1 MGPLLGLEVYQEE
14 NFSDLLQPA
23 AQRITYDSADALIEE
38 NPEHIES
45 VTEQNVAY
53 TAVAGDDKQPADPG
67 LTIAQRLAKYE
78 QFGLEYQEINKAEGI
93 QRSIYYQGQLLKGFV
108 DVQPGG
114 AVFSVQSSAK
124 QGAADI
130 VRTVYNEQ
138 GELSGLRLATPEELA
153 AEWQEQS

>member
-1 MGPLLGLEVYQEE
+1 M
-14 NFSDLLQPA
+14 
-23 AQRITYDSADALIEE
+23 
-38 NPEHIES
+38 
-45 VTEQNVAY
+45 AY

-67 LTIAQRLAKYE
+67 LTIAQKLAKYE

-114 AVFSVQSSAK
+114 AVFSVK
-124 QGAADI
+124 AAPNKER
-130 VRTVYNEQ
+130 RTLCGRFTNEQ

-153 AEWQEQS
+153 AEMAGTILNLIQTENFLLQLFFLKYSLNKNIFNGGIIIASKYSKIN